1 MIPTLFS
8 SAANYRQPWSGSVAV
23 LAPGAIPTT
32 DFYLT
37 PRLRNVAADLLF
49 HFDSRHLDESA
60 KCLPVGTFIVI
71 VRHAGPEWL
80 NFLYKHREHWSGVAF
95 LMDDDIPGAW
105 RSSDVP
111 FHYGT
116 RTTGRYLR
124 VRHMLSQVCDRVWKS
139 TEALRKRHSQVKSVV
154 VGPLD
159 FDPGRAPAPEGTR
172 RWGYHGTPVH
182 IREIRWLIPVVAK
195 VHQAVPEAQFEVFG
209 NHKVKKLFAGISRV
223 EVKPYRTWREYHEYS
238 RTHKLAVGMAPLLPG
253 RFNAVRS
260 HTKAYDIARC
270 GAVGVFSARE
280 PYMKAMAGAGVALLP
295 DNPAVWA
302 AEVIRLLQ
310 DDALRLHRF
319 DMAREWMDAH
329 FVHGD
334 IADLIEGEEA

>member
-1 MIPTLFS
+1 
-8 SAANYRQPWSGSVAV
+8 VV
-23 LAPGAIPTT
+23 LAPGTIPTT

-37 PRLRNVAADLLF
+37 PRLRTVAANSLF
-49 HFDSRHLDESA
+49 QFDSRHLDESA
-60 KCLPVGTFIVI
+60 KHLPVGAFVVI
-71 VRHAGPEWL
+71 ARHAGADWL
-80 NFLYKHREHWSGVAF
+80 NFLYKHRDRWSGVAF

-105 RSSDVP
+105 RSFDVP

-124 VRHMLSQVCDRVWKS
+124 VRHLLSRVCDRVWKS
-139 TEALRKRHSQVKSVV
+139 TEALRKRHAQVESVV

-159 FDPGRAPAPEGTR
+159 FDPGRAPAPPGTR

-182 IREIRWLIPVVAK
+182 SREIRWLLPVVAA
-195 VHQAVPEAQFEVFG
+195 VHQAVPEAEFEVFG
-209 NHKVKKLFAGISRV
+209 NHQVKKLFAAIPRV
-223 EVKPYRTWREYHEYS
+223 EVKPYRTWREYLAHS
-238 RTHKLAVGMAPLLPG
+238 RAHKLAVGVAPLLPG

-260 HTKAYDIARC
+260 HIKAYDIARC

-280 PYMKAMAGAGVALLP
+280 PYAKAMSGSGAALLP
-295 DNPAVWA
+295 DEPKVWA
-302 AEVIRLLQ
+302 AEVIKLLL

-319 DMAREWMDAH
+319 GMAREWMDAH

>member
-1 MIPTLFS
+1 M
-8 SAANYRQPWSGSVAV
+8 V
-23 LAPGAIPTT
+23 LAPGTIPTT

-37 PRLRNVAADLLF
+37 PRLRTVAANSLF
-49 HFDSRHLDESA
+49 QFDSRHLDESA
-60 KCLPVGTFIVI
+60 KHLPVGAFVVI
-71 VRHAGPEWL
+71 ARHAGADWL
-80 NFLYKHREHWSGVAF
+80 NFLYKHRDRWSGVAF

-105 RSSDVP
+105 RSFDVP

-124 VRHMLSQVCDRVWKS
+124 VRHLLSRVCDRVWKS
-139 TEALRKRHSQVKSVV
+139 TEALRKRHAQVESVV

-159 FDPGRAPAPEGTR
+159 FDPGRAPAPPGTR

-182 IREIRWLIPVVAK
+182 SREIRWLLPVVAA
-195 VHQAVPEAQFEVFG
+195 VHQAVPEAEFEVFG
-209 NHKVKKLFAGISRV
+209 NHQVKKLFAAIPRV
-223 EVKPYRTWREYHEYS
+223 EVKPYRTWREYLAHS
-238 RTHKLAVGMAPLLPG
+238 RAHKLAVGVAPLLPG

-260 HTKAYDIARC
+260 HIKAYDIARC

-280 PYMKAMAGAGVALLP
+280 PYAKAMSGSGAALLP
-295 DNPAVWA
+295 DEPKVWA
-302 AEVIRLLQ
+302 AEVIKLLL

-319 DMAREWMDAH
+319 GMAREWMDAH